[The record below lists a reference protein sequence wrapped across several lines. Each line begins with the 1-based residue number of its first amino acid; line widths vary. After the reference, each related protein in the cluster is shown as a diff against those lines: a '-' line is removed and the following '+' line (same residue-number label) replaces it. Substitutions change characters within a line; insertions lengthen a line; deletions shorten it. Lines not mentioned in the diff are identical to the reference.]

1 MSKKSEAA
9 QEIFSVSLALFARN
23 GYTGTSIRQIA
34 SEAGISVGLTHH
46 YFGNKERLGRLAL
59 VVLSENVAEVVN
71 ARVTFDEDPILNDLL
86 LTRCNVRYML
96 NGPYRR
102 FYLDSLREDLFFNAL
117 LNNEAR
123 LLNELQRRYG
133 FESTPDLN
141 LLYNKYIP
149 YNVEKTI
156 VLKKE
161 EGLFPTI
168 DYEEIPWHIC
178 SASMGKFIPES
189 LLLEKDAISRRIS
202 EEVQQQIPSEPSDAL
217 IAHCLHRS
225 LEL

>member
-1 MSKKSEAA
+1 M
-9 QEIFSVSLALFARN
+9 
-23 GYTGTSIRQIA
+23 
-34 SEAGISVGLTHH
+34 
-46 YFGNKERLGRLAL
+46 
-59 VVLSENVAEVVN
+59 N

-86 LTRCNVRYML
+86 LTRCNLRYML

-161 EGLFPTI
+161 EGLFATI

-189 LLLEKDAISRRIS
+189 LLLEKDAISRKIS
-202 EEVQQQIPSEPSDAL
+202 NEIQQQIPVQLSDAL
-217 IAHCLHRS
+217 IARCLRRF
-225 LEL
+225 EDE

>member
-9 QEIFSVSLALFARN
+9 QEIFSVSLSLFAQN

-34 SEAGISVGLTHH
+34 AEAGISVGLTHH

-59 VVLSENVAEVVN
+59 VVLSENVAEAVD
-71 ARVTFDEDPILNDLL
+71 ARVTFDEDPILNDLI
-86 LTRCNVRYML
+86 LTRCNLRYML

-217 IAHCLHRS
+217 IAHCLHRF
-225 LEL
+225 EDE